1 METTNQVVRLL
12 DYLDT
17 VEPRITQLVAG
28 KVLGIERL
36 ASRIW
41 DLRSMGYVIST
52 DTKWDHSG
60 KRYTEYTLLGGACHG
75 PRFNLV

>member
-1 METTNQVVRLL
+1 MENQVEKLL

-41 DLRSMGYVIST
+41 DLRSMGYVISR
-52 DTKWDHSG
+52 DMKRDHSG
-60 KRYTEYTLLGGACHG
+60 QRYTEYTLLGVACHG
-75 PRFNLV
+75 QRFNLV